1 MNVLVTGHAGYIG
14 SVLAPM
20 LVAAGHAV
28 TGVDVGYFRQQV
40 PPPDSEQMRTV
51 QKDIRDLSVS
61 DLEGIE
67 AVIHLAALSND
78 PMGNL
83 KLEWTQEINHLAS
96 VHLAE
101 LSKAAG
107 VRRFLFSS
115 SCSVYGLARPD
126 ELATEESPLNPLTA
140 YAISKVRTEEDVARL
155 AGPAFSPVFLRNATA
170 YGWSPCFRSD
180 LVLNN
185 LAGWAYTI
193 HEIRILSDGTPWRP
207 LAHVQDI
214 SRAFITLL
222 EAPTE
227 AMHNQVFNVGA
238 NTQNYQVRELAGFVQ
253 QAFPGC
259 QVNYAEKGGPDPR
272 SYRVDFS
279 KLSRRLPRYQPTWS
293 AALGAQELYQAYQR
307 AELSLEDFNG
317 PRYVRLARLK
327 ELIESGRLDDT
338 LRWTHKE

>member
-1 MNVLVTGHAGYIG
+1 
-14 SVLAPM
+14 
-20 LVAAGHAV
+20 
-28 TGVDVGYFRQQV
+28 
-40 PPPDSEQMRTV
+40 
-51 QKDIRDLSVS
+51 
-61 DLEGIE
+61 
-67 AVIHLAALSND
+67 
-78 PMGNL
+78 
-83 KLEWTQEINHLAS
+83 
-96 VHLAE
+96 
-101 LSKAAG
+101 
-107 VRRFLFSS
+107 
-115 SCSVYGLARPD
+115 
-126 ELATEESPLNPLTA
+126 
-140 YAISKVRTEEDVARL
+140 VRTEEDVARL

-238 NTQNYQVRELAGFVQ
+238 NHQNYQVRELAGFVAE
-253 QAFPGC
+253 AFPGC
-259 QVNYAEKGGPDPR
+259 RVSYAENGGPDPR

-279 KLSRRLPRYQPTWS
+279 KLTRILPEYQPGWN
-293 AALGAQELYQAYQR
+293 APLGARELSQAFRQT
-307 AELSLEDFNG
+307 ELSLEDFNG